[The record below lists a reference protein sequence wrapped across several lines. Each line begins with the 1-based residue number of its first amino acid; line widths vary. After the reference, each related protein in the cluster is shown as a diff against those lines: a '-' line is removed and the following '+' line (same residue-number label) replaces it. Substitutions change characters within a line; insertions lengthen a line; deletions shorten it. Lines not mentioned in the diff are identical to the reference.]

1 MRTRK
6 GTLAAL
12 AAALIMAAPTTA
24 HAAER
29 PLKPTGLAAAAS
41 PQRVVLGWTD
51 PTDETI
57 THYRIYR
64 RTWSIHPVGV
74 FELHQSDTGSNA
86 PTYTDEQVGRG
97 KAYVYRVAAVSPAGT
112 SPRSRY
118 VRAQIPMPITPERRP
133 PYSPG
138 WEAKQGNTTI
148 SIARLHHPNLVDH
161 HLDLGDAK
169 GRANP
174 GDKLLTLVS
183 SALAGGDCID
193 ADDTLRSSST
203 EQVLG
208 CTVKAPPTL
217 GTFLRSFSRG
227 RCASW
232 TGRTGNWWHKAGP
245 PGPDPGMRP

>member
-24 HAAER
+24 HSAER

-41 PQRVVLGWTD
+41 PQRVVLVWTD

-86 PTYTDEQVGRG
+86 PTYTDEQVERG
-97 KAYVYRVAAVSPAGT
+97 KAYVYRVAAVSPAGR

-138 WEAKQGNTTI
+138 WEAIQGNTTI

-161 HLDLGDAK
+161 HLDLGDAI
-169 GRANP
+169 GRANV
-174 GDKLLTLVS
+174 GDKLMTLTR
-183 SALAGGDCID
+183 SALAGPSRCW
-193 ADDTLRSSST
+193 AVRSRRRPIW
-203 EQVLG
+203 
-208 CTVKAPPTL
+208 APSCVASAGAT
-217 GTFLRSFSRG
+217 
-227 RCASW
+227 CASW
-232 TGRTGNWWHKAGP
+232 TGRAGNWWHKPGRL
-245 PGPDPGMRP
+245 GPDQAMIR